1 MKRDELLA
9 RWIEGELDAAGTS
22 ELKEALANDPDFARE
37 AAEQLRMKR
46 LLQAR
51 SLEEDTFT
59 RELLLKIQTSSTP
72 PTEATE

>member
-51 SLEEDTFT
+51 SLEEDTMEVGAKRPSRT
-59 RELLLKIQTSSTP
+59 KLSS
-72 PTEATE
+72 